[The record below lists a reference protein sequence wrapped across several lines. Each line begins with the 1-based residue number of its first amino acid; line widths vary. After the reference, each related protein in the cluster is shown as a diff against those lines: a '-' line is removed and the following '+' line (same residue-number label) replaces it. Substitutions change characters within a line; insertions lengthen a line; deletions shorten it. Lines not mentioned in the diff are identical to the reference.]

1 MPRGQRQTRQQQV
14 EGKLSNSLVLN
25 RYILSLFGVTSLEAL
40 SEHLKDPVLEGWDEN
55 NVSYFYREL
64 LSRLFATS
72 ELTEEMLLAYDENIY
87 RHTKAIS
94 EKREAQVKW
103 KYFQYLSLLFT
114 EIYLDKYFSDRKK
127 LLTDINTYLQLT
139 FNADPKTY
147 HGMTDFTES
156 DLNKVAFWSATGSGK
171 TLLMHVNVLQYRHY
185 AEKYRQKPNR
195 IILITPNEGL
205 TMQHLEEFRKSNI
218 GAGVFNKNTASGLF
232 AGHDVDILEITKLGD
247 TDGDKT
253 VSVGFF
259 EGNNL
264 VLVDEGHR
272 GSGGEAWK
280 QRRDQLCETG
290 FSFEYSATFGQSISA
305 ISNAAKRKDM
315 LHEYGKATLF
325 DYSYRYF
332 YNDGYGKDYQIL
344 NMNSS
349 WGSSLSDNQL
359 IMYLTACMLNFYEQQ
374 RLYRD
379 NRADLRPFLLENPLA
394 VFVGGSVTADK
405 SIGSQEV
412 SDIVFILKFFQQFIA
427 NKQPR
432 HISCSPIQRFL
443 LAIYNDFFIH
453 TRVTGQF
460 YIY

>member
-25 RYILSLFGVTSLEAL
+25 RYILSLFRVTSLEAL

-103 KYFQYLSLLFT
+103 KYFQHLSLLFT

-185 AEKYRQKPNR
+185 AEKYRQYNV
-195 IILITPNEGL
+195 
-205 TMQHLEEFRKSNI
+205 KS
-218 GAGVFNKNTASGLF
+218 
-232 AGHDVDILEITKLGD
+232 H
-247 TDGDKT
+247 
-253 VSVGFF
+253 
-259 EGNNL
+259 
-264 VLVDEGHR
+264 
-272 GSGGEAWK
+272 
-280 QRRDQLCETG
+280 
-290 FSFEYSATFGQSISA
+290 ATFEMIRNCA
-305 ISNAAKRKDM
+305 
-315 LHEYGKATLF
+315 
-325 DYSYRYF
+325 
-332 YNDGYGKDYQIL
+332 
-344 NMNSS
+344 
-349 WGSSLSDNQL
+349 
-359 IMYLTACMLNFYEQQ
+359 
-374 RLYRD
+374 
-379 NRADLRPFLLENPLA
+379 
-394 VFVGGSVTADK
+394 
-405 SIGSQEV
+405 
-412 SDIVFILKFFQQFIA
+412 
-427 NKQPR
+427 
-432 HISCSPIQRFL
+432 
-443 LAIYNDFFIH
+443 
-453 TRVTGQF
+453 
-460 YIY
+460 